1 MSDLD
6 QIFGRFEE
14 ILNDETGWSKVTSK
28 RGVNVFQKQDESESS
43 FLILKGEGTVMGLP
57 QDIVQVVQDLEN
69 RGKWDLFFEEG
80 KVVQQVN
87 EDHGYGYLK
96 FKGNWT
102 VWPRDFSLSLAKR
115 ETENSTYCV
124 AASVQHDD
132 IPEVSGCVRGTIL
145 ASGFRI
151 TPLEEGGC
159 RVTYIIQ
166 VDLGGWLPNAVANQ
180 VNTYQPL
187 GIIGI
192 RKLVEAQ

>member
-132 IPEVSGCVRGTIL
+132 IPEVSG
-145 ASGFRI
+145 
-151 TPLEEGGC
+151 
-159 RVTYIIQ
+159 
-166 VDLGGWLPNAVANQ
+166 NQ
-180 VNTYQPL
+180 VLYLFN
-187 GIIGI
+187 
-192 RKLVEAQ
+192 R